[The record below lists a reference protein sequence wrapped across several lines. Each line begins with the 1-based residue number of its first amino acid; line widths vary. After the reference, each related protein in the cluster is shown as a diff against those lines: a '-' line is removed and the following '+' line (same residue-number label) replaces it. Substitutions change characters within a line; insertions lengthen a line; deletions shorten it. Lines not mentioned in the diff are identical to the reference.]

1 MISEL
6 LVSYSVSPTLRT
18 DIPAAFNG
26 VFNPETPFQTSDECL
41 QYLIE
46 MYKIID
52 CIPHKVGLSPE

>member
-1 MISEL
+1 M
-6 LVSYSVSPTLRT
+6 T
-18 DIPAAFNG
+18 DIPAAFNS
-26 VFNPETPFQTSDECL
+26 VFNPEAPFQTSDECL